1 MTAKKKT
8 GPKKKQVVNTSDT
21 LNTLRTQF
29 VGEACQDKQES
40 TEDRLRRTQ
49 RHYSELSDKY
59 YPLRE
64 MFFELESLVKL
75 TGVIDEAIFDKVF
88 VKHRVRF

>member
-1 MTAKKKT
+1 MTAKKK
-8 GPKKKQVVNTSDT
+8 PASKRNKESVKAVDT
-21 LNTLRTQF
+21 LNTAQKAF
-29 VGEACQDKQES
+29 AEACCKQEPPQ
-40 TEDRLRRTQ
+40 EILQRIRRD
-49 RHYSELSDKY
+49 YSELSDKY
-59 YPLRE
+59 YPLRR